1 MYFEDKNNQANKY
14 TLSFNLLNLIIL
26 IITSLIFENQL
37 YIITTTLLTI
47 FLYLIFILIHESNKF
62 KFSFHLFDFIK
73 YESVDICDRF
83 FFFLIYLFGISNAAS
98 YGQQYVAA
106 MNFVALIT
114 DTQWDGFDAISTVA
128 KIDIAR
134 GCFNY
139 KTHRKNAYKLLGILM
154 VTILLLFVII
164 YPFNELTLWLVLI
177 YLSIEVYNFL
187 IYPIY
192 NIKAI
197 FLQLEYSS
205 FITTTNK
212 VIASILRTLLSFLK
226 TPFCTGIGQIAS
238 FIYQFTT
245 INIMFNHIFMV
256 DKIGRVVKK

>member
-1 MYFEDKNNQANKY
+1 M
-14 TLSFNLLNLIIL
+14 
-26 IITSLIFENQL
+26 
-37 YIITTTLLTI
+37 
-47 FLYLIFILIHESNKF
+47 
-62 KFSFHLFDFIK
+62 FDFIK
-73 YESVDICDRF
+73 YDSVDICDRL

-98 YGQQYVAA
+98 YGEQYMAA

-139 KTHRKNAYKLLGILM
+139 KEHKKNAYKLLFILLGT
-154 VTILLLFVII
+154 VLLLFAIM

-192 NIKAI
+192 NIKTI

-205 FITTTNK
+205 LGITTNK
-212 VIASILRTLLSFLK
+212 FINSILRTCLSFLK

-238 FIYQFTT
+238 STYQFIT
-245 INIMFNHIFMV
+245 INCIFHKNY
-256 DKIGRVVKK
+256 KIEENGTVKLK